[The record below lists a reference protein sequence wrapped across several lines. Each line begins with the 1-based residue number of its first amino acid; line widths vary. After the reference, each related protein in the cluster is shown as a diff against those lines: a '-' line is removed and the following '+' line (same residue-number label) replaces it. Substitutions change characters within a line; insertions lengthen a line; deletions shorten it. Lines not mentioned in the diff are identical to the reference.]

1 MRAAVLIAHQQ
12 PLEIEELT
20 PPAVGPNDVRVRIDA
35 SGVCHSDLTFQQG
48 AIPYPPPVILGHE
61 GAGTVVEVGGEVTRA
76 AVGDTVVC
84 SFVPACGDCWF
95 CLHEQS
101 HLCEGNADTMMA
113 TRGVRP
119 DGTAV
124 PGMSGLGTFAD
135 ELVTNETMV
144 VRVETDL
151 PAEQL
156 ALIGCGVTTGVGA
169 ALNTARVQPG
179 SSVAVIGCGGV
190 GQSVIQG
197 ARIAGA
203 ARIFAIDPVRL
214 KRKTAEALG
223 ATDLIDPG
231 EGDVV
236 DQVKAR
242 TGGRGPD
249 YAFEVIGRPE
259 TIKQAYDLTRRG
271 GTAVVVGMSRLDAT
285 VTFAAIQLMAD
296 EKKLL
301 GCLYGSAQVRR
312 DIPRF
317 VDLVETGRLDVGA
330 MVSNRIGLEQV
341 NDALAAMERGEVI
354 RSVITFP

>member
-1 MRAAVLIAHQQ
+1 VKAAVLIAHQQ
-12 PLEIEELT
+12 PLEIEELV
-20 PPAVGPNDVRVRIDA
+20 PPDLGPHDVRLRIDA

-48 AIPYPPPVILGHE
+48 GIPYPPPVILGHE
-61 GAGTVVEVGGEVTRA
+61 GAGTVLEVGPQVTRA

-84 SFVPACGDCWF
+84 SFVPACGDCWY

-101 HLCEGNADTMMA
+101 NLCEGNADTINA
-113 TRGVRP
+113 TRGART
-119 DGTAV
+119 DGTPI
-124 PGMSGLGTFAD
+124 PGMSGLGTFAE
-135 ELVTNETMV
+135 ELVTDETMV
-144 VRVETDL
+144 VKVETDL

-169 ALNTARVQPG
+169 ALNTAKVQPG
-179 SSVAVIGCGGV
+179 ATVAVIGCGGV
-190 GQSVIQG
+190 GQAVIQG
-197 ARIAGA
+197 ARVAGA
-203 ARIFAIDPVRL
+203 ARIFAIDPVQL

-223 ATDLIDPG
+223 ATDLIDPS
-231 EGDVV
+231 DSDPI
-236 DQVKAR
+236 DQVRAQ

-259 TIKQAYDLTRRG
+259 TIKQAYDLARRG
-271 GTAVVVGMSRLDAT
+271 GTAVVVGMSRLDAS
-285 VTFAAIQLMAD
+285 VTFSAVQLMAD

-330 MVSNRIGLEQV
+330 MVSNRIGLDQV

-354 RSVITFP
+354 RSVIGFG